1 MKPLDIPPTMTDTQ
15 SPAVRDRSIGDIIR
29 DLRNLSAENVQAIL
43 AYQQEHQVRF
53 GEAAVKLGFATNED
67 VMVALAQQFHYPY
80 DPAEGRQLS
89 DELVTLRNPFSAHAE
104 AFRAIR
110 TRVLMRQ
117 PETPGQPR
125 PAVAVVSPDQGDG
138 KSYFAANLAV
148 ALAQMGQRTLLL
160 DADMRQPR
168 QHEIFKVETSAGL
181 SNLLAGRTGLQ
192 AVQSVEGLHD
202 LYVLPAGSP
211 PPNPLE
217 LLERPGLALLMR
229 ELVQKFDHV
238 IVDTPAAVHGAD
250 AVAVAA
256 RCGSALVVARRNQS
270 RLVSLRELTSA
281 LAFGSTSLVGLVYN
295 EY

>member
-1 MKPLDIPPTMTDTQ
+1 MTDTQ
-15 SPAVRDRSIGDIIR
+15 TPAVRDRSIGDIIR
-29 DLRNLSAENVQAIL
+29 DLRNLSADNVQAIL
-43 AYQQEHQVRF
+43 AHQQQHQVRF
-53 GEAAVKLGFATNED
+53 GEAAVALGFATNED
-67 VMVALAQQFHYPY
+67 VMVALAQQFHYPF
-80 DPAEGRQLS
+80 DPAEGKQLGE
-89 DELVTLRNPFSAHAE
+89 ELVTLRSPFSAQAE

-117 PETPGQPR
+117 PEVPGQPR

-148 ALAQMGQRTLLL
+148 ALAQLGQRTLLV

-168 QHEIFKVETSAGL
+168 QHEIFKMDTPAGL

-192 AVQSVEGLHD
+192 AVQQVEGLSD
-202 LYVLPAGSP
+202 LYLLPAGSP

-217 LLERPGLALLMR
+217 LIERPALSLLMR
-229 ELVQKFDHV
+229 ELTAKFDHIV
-238 IVDTPAAVHGAD
+238 VDTPAAVHGAD

-295 EY
+295 EF